1 MTDNDPETELAPTV
15 SAPEAE
21 LAWSAGDD
29 VPELLDED
37 GDRERTTFW
46 LWLCVAVLA
55 VVVVSA
61 GAVLWFVH
69 IDHKRPVTAPSA
81 PPVASSPDDRV
92 VPPAPPPAPTPTPLP
107 LDKNGI
113 PELPFHPTEAQQ
125 QEVIVALARH
135 WHSVPP
141 DLPAEYDCR

>member
-1 MTDNDPETELAPTV
+1 VTDSDPETELAPTV
-15 SAPEAE
+15 STPEAK

-37 GDRERTTFW
+37 ETELLDEDGDRERTT
-46 LWLCVAVLA
+46 L
-55 VVVVSA
+55 
-61 GAVLWFVH
+61 AVLWFVH
-69 IDHKRPVTAPSA
+69 IDHKRPVTALSA

-92 VPPAPPPAPTPTPLP
+92 VPLAPPPAPTPTPLP

-141 DLPAEYDCR
+141 DLPAECDCR